1 MQTCWKGV
9 IHSQQIPPLFSSYL
23 LYWGNNLVL
32 QYCWPVSDV
41 HRAWRRCFEI
51 QGRPPK
57 PQLNLSVII
66 FDWAPDAE
74 GRLGY
79 TGWFDGLSS
88 QKHTCPSFSLL
99 RGSIGTVGQFVIKM
113 LKAGTR
119 QGKFWWNG
127 EREEVREVRH
137 GCRYG
142 ASQKLTESLRE
153 LLLK

>member
-1 MQTCWKGV
+1 M
-9 IHSQQIPPLFSSYL
+9 
-23 LYWGNNLVL
+23 
-32 QYCWPVSDV
+32 
-41 HRAWRRCFEI
+41 
-51 QGRPPK
+51 
-57 PQLNLSVII
+57 
-66 FDWAPDAE
+66 
-74 GRLGY
+74 
-79 TGWFDGLSS
+79 
-88 QKHTCPSFSLL
+88 